1 MSDFLDFISRVQKTF
16 MKRNS
21 FLFITLASL
30 PFASVQAA
38 SCSIEWNGPASLL
51 APDVA
56 STASSE
62 IRAAI
67 SPDGNVLLWGS
78 PDRKG
83 GPGGWDIWMAI
94 RLRGD
99 WTNPEPVSF
108 NTASKEFDPAFSPD
122 GNAVYFFSDRAGGFG
137 GDDIYRAS
145 FDSKTASFGEIENLG
160 KEVNSTA
167 NEWAPTLSPNG
178 KQLLFASNGHGGK
191 GGYDLFVAKRV
202 GKLWRKTM
210 ALEGDVNTDKDEFDA
225 TWIDGGKGLIF
236 SRSNDIVAEKPIN
249 LMMACQ
255 SKKSYV
261 EPRILGAEINV
272 VDGWNFGPADDL
284 SEQHT
289 LLFTSHHQDAKRG
302 GLDLYRITYRLT
314 GQK

>member
-1 MSDFLDFISRVQKTF
+1 MRKN
-16 MKRNS
+16 M
-21 FLFITLASL
+21 FLFAAVLTLL
-30 PFASVQAA
+30 PTSFSRAENCTIQWTS
-38 SCSIEWNGPASLL
+38 PAGLL

-56 STASSE
+56 STAASE

-67 SPDGNVLLWGS
+67 SPDGNTLLWGS

-108 NTASKEFDPAFSPD
+108 NTAAKEFDPVFSPD
-122 GNAVYFFSDRAGGFG
+122 GKAVYFFSDRVGGVG
-137 GDDIYRAS
+137 GDDIYRVN
-145 FDSKTASFGEIENLG
+145 FDAKTASFGAVENLG
-160 KEVNSTA
+160 AEINSIA
-167 NEWAPTLSPNG
+167 NEWAPTLSSNG

-191 GGYDLFVAKRV
+191 GGYDLFVAKRK
-202 GKLWRKTM
+202 GNGWKKISPL
-210 ALEGDVNTDKDEFDA
+210 AGEVNTDQDEFDA
-225 TWIDGGKGLIF
+225 TWIAAGKALVF

-249 LMMACQ
+249 LMLACE

-261 EPRILGAEINV
+261 EPQVLGTEINV
-272 VDGWNFGPADDL
+272 ADGWNFGPADDL
-284 SEQHT
+284 SELHT

-302 GLDLYRITYRLT
+302 GLDLYRITYRLNS
-314 GQK
+314 QK